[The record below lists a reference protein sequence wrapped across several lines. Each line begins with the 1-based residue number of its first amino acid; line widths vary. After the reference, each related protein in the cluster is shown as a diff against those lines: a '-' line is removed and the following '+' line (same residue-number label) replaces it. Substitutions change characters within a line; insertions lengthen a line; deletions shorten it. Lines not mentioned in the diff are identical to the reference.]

1 MEEHFSTSAIDRLP
15 SAIKGLNKDYQRIYI
30 SLRLRESENKI
41 AGSLNLSLEE
51 TRQKIN
57 KVRHELIKAG
67 QLYLIEDPQF
77 ISIHADNPDTQ
88 EIQVAAKELP
98 VDKKLMIKEFNMIL
112 KEAVDDLPKYQSQL
126 LKLRYNHQMSAK
138 DILGFCNKIGISL
151 IPDKEITELKEQD
164 IFYAL
169 NTALKEVLKRL
180 KIRYKDESSF
190 GMDNLKYIF
199 EEFGI

>member
-1 MEEHFSTSAIDRLP
+1 
-15 SAIKGLNKDYQRIYI
+15 
-30 SLRLRESENKI
+30 
-41 AGSLNLSLEE
+41 
-51 TRQKIN
+51 
-57 KVRHELIKAG
+57 
-67 QLYLIEDPQF
+67 
-77 ISIHADNPDTQ
+77 
-88 EIQVAAKELP
+88 
-98 VDKKLMIKEFNMIL
+98 
-112 KEAVDDLPKYQSQL
+112 
-126 LKLRYNHQMSAK
+126 MSAK